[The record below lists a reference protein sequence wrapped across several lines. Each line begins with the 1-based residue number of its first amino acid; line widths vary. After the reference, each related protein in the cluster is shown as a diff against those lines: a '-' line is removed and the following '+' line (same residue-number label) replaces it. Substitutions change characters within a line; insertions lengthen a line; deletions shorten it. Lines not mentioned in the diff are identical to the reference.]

1 MWPLGHA
8 ALAYLL
14 YSLWT
19 RRHLA
24 RVPSAVAVVC
34 VLVGSQFPDLID
46 KPLAW
51 YVPVLPTGRSLAHSL
66 LFVLPVSLAVLAI
79 ASRYD
84 RPTYAIAFA
93 IGAFSHLLADTVPAL
108 WGAEEFGYLLW
119 PVVPVEPYEEG
130 PPSILELFSS
140 SLGDPYFLLEFVL
153 AAAALVVWRA
163 DGYPGL
169 DLVTDRLG
177 RGPDEREH
185 PSR

>member
-8 ALAYLL
+8 AVAYLL

-19 RRHLA
+19 RRQPA
-24 RVPSAVAVVC
+24 RVPGAVAVVC
-34 VLVGSQFPDLID
+34 GLVGSQFPDLID

-51 YVPVLPTGRSLAHSL
+51 YAPVLPTGRSLAHSL
-66 LFVLPVSLAVLAI
+66 LFLLPVSLVVLAV
-79 ASRYD
+79 ASRYE
-84 RPTYAIAFA
+84 RPTYAIVFA

-108 WGAEEFGYLLW
+108 WGAEEYGYLLW
-119 PVVPVEPYEEG
+119 PIVPVEPEEG
-130 PPSILELFSS
+130 APSILELFSS

-169 DLVTDRLG
+169 DLVTDRLEPG
-177 RGPDEREH
+177 SDEREH